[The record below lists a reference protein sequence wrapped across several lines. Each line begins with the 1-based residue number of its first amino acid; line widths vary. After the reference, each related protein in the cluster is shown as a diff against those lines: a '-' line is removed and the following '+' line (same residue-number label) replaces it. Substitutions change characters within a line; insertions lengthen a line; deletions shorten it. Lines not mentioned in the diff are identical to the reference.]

1 MAVSVV
7 NGFLCFN
14 SCDAKKAMQGVNPHP
29 KQDPANPTPPSG
41 ADISGWPTP
50 AVELGGAL
58 KASRHHN
65 VTPVSASETANAASR
80 NQTSTFETVA

>member
-14 SCDAKKAMQGVNPHP
+14 SCDVKKAMQGVNPHP
-29 KQDPANPTPPSG
+29 KQDPANPTPQSG
-41 ADISGWPTP
+41 ADISGWPSP

-58 KASRHHN
+58 KASRHHQ
-65 VTPVSASETANAASR
+65 VTPVAAGEAPNAVSR